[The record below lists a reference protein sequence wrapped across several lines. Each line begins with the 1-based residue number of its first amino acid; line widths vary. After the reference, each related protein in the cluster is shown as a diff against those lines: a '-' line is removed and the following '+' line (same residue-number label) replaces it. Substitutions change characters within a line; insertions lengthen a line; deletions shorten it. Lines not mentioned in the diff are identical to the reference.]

1 MSTFYN
7 VSNVYDRGII
17 CVLKQL
23 LKGLFTVPSI
33 YSEADTV
40 YSKSISGLFNFEGTT
55 LENLSLWLPKC
66 NLVIAFQLE
75 HLMRFLLTDATF
87 SNGNEVYGNW
97 LLTRRKTNRQAQ
109 NLRWIRRDYKAQL

>member
-1 MSTFYN
+1 MSTFYD

-23 LKGLFTVPSI
+23 LKSLFTVPSI
-33 YSEADTV
+33 YSVDTV

-55 LENLSLWLPKC
+55 LESLSLWLAKC

-87 SNGNEVYGNW
+87 SNGKEVYGC
-97 LLTRRKTNRQAQ
+97 LLDGKLIDRLKT
-109 NLRWIRRDYKAQL
+109 